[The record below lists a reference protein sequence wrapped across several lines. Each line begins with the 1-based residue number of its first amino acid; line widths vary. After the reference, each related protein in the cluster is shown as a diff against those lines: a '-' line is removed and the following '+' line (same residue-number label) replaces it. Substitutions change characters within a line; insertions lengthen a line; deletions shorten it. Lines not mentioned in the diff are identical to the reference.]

1 MTDRPRIVLPNG
13 AGGTPRQSMQILCR
27 TIVLDLF
34 DEYVRTPKSWLW
46 GVLLPLLPPRAARNN
61 GRHNVTLG

>member
-34 DEYVRTPKSWLW
+34 DEYVRTSKELAL
-46 GVLLPLLPPRAARNN
+46 GRLAAASAAES
-61 GRHNVTLG
+61 GA